1 MIAIINYGSGNIQAI
16 GNIYNRLNLPFFVA
30 AQPDDLKKATK
41 IILPGVGAFDQAI
54 GDLEKSGLR
63 QALDE
68 HVLHHK
74 KPVLG
79 ICVGMQLLA
88 NESEEGI
95 LKGLGWIDG
104 SVRKFDHSSFNQAT
118 HLPHMGWNNVEPAKN
133 NPLFKEVGPGSR
145 YYFLHSYYFSCNRQ
159 EDLLAVTDYGGP
171 FASAV
176 NSENI
181 YGVQFHP
188 EKSHQS
194 GIQLLKNFAAL

>member
-16 GNIYNRLNLPFFVA
+16 GNIYSRLNIPFIIA
-30 AQPDDLKKATK
+30 SKSGDLAKATK
-41 IILPGVGAFDQAI
+41 IILPGVGSFDQAI
-54 GDLEKSGLR
+54 NDLKRSGLR

-68 HVLHHK
+68 HVLHNK

-88 NESEEGI
+88 DDSEEGVI
-95 LKGLGWIDG
+95 KGLGWIDG
-104 SVRKFDHSSFNQAT
+104 SVKKFDHSSFNQAT
-118 HLPHMGWNNVEPAKN
+118 HLPHMGWNNVEPVKN
-133 NPLFKEVGPGSR
+133 NQLFNDIKPGSR

-159 EDLLAVTDYGGP
+159 EDVLAVTDYGEY

-188 EKSHQS
+188 EKSHQA
-194 GIQLLKNFAAL
+194 GIQLLKNFADI